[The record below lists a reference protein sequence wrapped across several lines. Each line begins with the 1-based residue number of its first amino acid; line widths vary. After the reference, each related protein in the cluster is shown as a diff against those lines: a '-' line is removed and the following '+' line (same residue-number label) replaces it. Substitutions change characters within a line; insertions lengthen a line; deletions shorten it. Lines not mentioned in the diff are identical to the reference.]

1 MRADLD
7 RRIAALEL
15 KTAAPCPAWSIFI
28 MPAGVDD
35 ELILGFQHEECVII
49 RQPGETLQS
58 AQNRAKAAVTG
69 SARVCIWRPLVA
81 NLDEQTFLDS
91 P

>member
-1 MRADLD
+1 MRANVE

-15 KTAAPCPAWSIFI
+15 KTAAPCPAWSVFI

-35 ELILGFQHEECVII
+35 ELIVGFQHEECVIM

-69 SARVCIWRPLVA
+69 SALVCIWRPLVA

>member
-35 ELILGFQHEECVII
+35 ELIVGFQHEECVIM

-69 SARVCIWRPLVA
+69 SPRVCIWRPLVA
-81 NLDEQTFLDS
+81 KSAEQILLT
-91 P
+91 

>member
-1 MRADLD
+1 
-7 RRIAALEL
+7 
-15 KTAAPCPAWSIFI
+15 

-35 ELILGFQHEECVII
+35 ELIVGFQHEECVIM
-49 RQPGETLQS
+49 REFGETLQS
-58 AQNRAKAAVTG
+58 AQRRAKAAVTG

>member
-7 RRIAALEL
+7 RRIAALES

-28 MPAGVDD
+28 MPAGVED
-35 ELILGFQHEECVII
+35 ELIAGFQHEECLIM
-49 RQPGETLQS
+49 RESGETLQS
-58 AQNRAKAAVTG
+58 AQKRAKAAVTG
-69 SARVCIWRPLVA
+69 IARVCIWRPLVA

>member
-1 MRADLD
+1 MRANVE
-7 RRIAALEL
+7 RRIATLEL
-15 KTAAPCPAWSIFI
+15 KTAAPCPAWSVFI

-35 ELILGFQHEECVII
+35 ELIVGFQHEECVIM

-58 AQNRAKAAVTG
+58 AQNRANTAVTG
-69 SARVCIWRPLVA
+69 SARVYIWRPLVA
-81 NLDEQTFLDS
+81 NLDEQTLIES

>member
-1 MRADLD
+1 MRADLE

-15 KTAAPCPAWSIFI
+15 KTTAPCPAWSIFI

-35 ELILGFQHEECVII
+35 ELIVGFQHEECVIM
-49 RQPGETLQS
+49 REFGEPLES
-58 AQNRAKAAVTG
+58 LQNRAKAAVTG
-69 SARVCIWRPLVA
+69 SALVCIWRPLVA
-81 NLDEQTFLDS
+81 NLDEQSFLDS

>member
-35 ELILGFQHEECVII
+35 ELIVGFQHEECVIM

-58 AQNRAKAAVTG
+58 AQNRAKAAGTG
-69 SARVCIWRPLVA
+69 SPRVCIWRPLVA
-81 NLDEQTFLDS
+81 KSAEQILLT
-91 P
+91 